1 MGPVIADDDSSD
13 DEVPL
18 AQRMKQEAATP
29 KGALRSGPRG
39 FKFPPR
45 SGFCQPVSGGVLG
58 QL

>member
-29 KGALRSGPRG
+29 QRCA
-39 FKFPPR
+39 
-45 SGFCQPVSGGVLG
+45 
-58 QL
+58 

>member
-18 AQRMKQEAATP
+18 AQRMKKQEAATP
-29 KGALRSGPRG
+29 KGALRSRARG

-45 SGFCQPVSGGVLG
+45 SGFCQPVSGVLG